1 MAEASGKITQAQLL
15 GLARQLKAKQSTG
28 QEAQA
33 LEQLAETGLSEGQQA
48 QLHELMRDKAK
59 LAQMM
64 GSPQAQA
71 LMRKLGGKK
80 QEQADGF

>member
-1 MAEASGKITQAQLL
+1 MAEPSGKITPAQIM
-15 GLARQLKAKQSTG
+15 GLARQLKKTQSTG

-48 QLHELMRDKAK
+48 QLHELMQDKAK

-64 GSPQAQA
+64 ASPQAQA
-71 LMRKLGGKK
+71 LMRKLSGKK
-80 QEQADGF
+80 QEQ

>member
-1 MAEASGKITQAQLL
+1 MAEPAKITQAQLL
-15 GLARQLKAKQSTG
+15 GLARQLKRGQSTA

-33 LEQLAETGLSEGQQA
+33 LEHLAETGLSEGQQA
-48 QLHELMRDKAK
+48 QLHALMRDKAK

-71 LMRKLGGKK
+71 LMRKLK
-80 QEQADGF
+80 QEK